1 MDTQNNHT
9 KEVVSNMA
17 DNNKA
22 TVATPSFAY
31 NTMAPRWIKMET
43 ILGGTELMR
52 AAGEDMAPRHEH
64 ESVTNYDERI
74 AGNVLF
80 NMVDLTLRLWVGRP
94 FANQIQY
101 SEDFAEHLV
110 PLMDDVD
117 LDGNNLDVYCRR
129 WFRDGVAKAFS
140 HTLVEFP
147 RIDMPTLADI
157 RMLTDDDRMNIRP
170 YFVHVKPEQ
179 VIFALAER
187 IEGKEVLTHVRIEE
201 EIVGLDGWEQT
212 VTPQIRVL
220 ERDFINMGTDE
231 EPSFEW
237 KVRVDLH
244 QQNER
249 EEWVVVE
256 TWHMDIDFIPLV
268 TFYADRQGFMVGRS
282 PLDDLADLN
291 IRWWQSMSDQ
301 ISILT
306 VARFPMLACSG
317 GDDEE
322 GKLVI
327 GPKEWLYT
335 PDPAARFY
343 YVEHKG
349 EAIKAGDTD
358 LLGLEKRM
366 QSYGAEFT
374 KERPDRES
382 ALARELDTSEA
393 TSPLQDVA
401 FRFNDTLNRALEI
414 MSIWMRK
421 EHSGKA
427 GIPTEF
433 TSPEASQLQTLLE
446 TWKEGGLTTE
456 EYLKELQ
463 RRGVLLEEIVNFKKP
478 DRKAEPK
485 PEPNLNPDTE

>member
-1 MDTQNNHT
+1 
-9 KEVVSNMA
+9 MA
-17 DNNKA
+17 KKDEA
-22 TVATPSFAY
+22 TVATPSMAY
-31 NTMAPRWIKMET
+31 NTMAPRWVKMKT
-43 ILGGTELMR
+43 ILGGTQLMR
-52 AAGEDMAPRHEH
+52 DAGEDMAPRHEH
-64 ESVTNYDERI
+64 ESVTNYAERI
-74 AGNVLF
+74 EGNVLF
-80 NMVDLTLRLWVGRP
+80 NMVDLTLRMWVGRP

-101 SEDFAEHLV
+101 TEDFSKHLV

-147 RIDMPTLADI
+147 RIEMDALEGRSLA
-157 RMLTDDDRMNIRP
+157 DDDRMNIRP
-170 YFVHVKPEQ
+170 YFVHIQPEQ
-179 VIFALAER
+179 VIFAVSTR

-201 EIVGLDGWEQT
+201 QVTKLDGWEEV
-212 VTPQIRVL
+212 VTNQIRVL
-220 ERDFINMGTDE
+220 ERDVVNVGTEDD
-231 EPSFEW
+231 PKFVD
-237 KVRVDLH
+237 KVRVDIH
-244 QQNER
+244 RQDEHKNWIIMES
-249 EEWVVVE
+249 W
-256 TWHMDIDFIPLV
+256 WMDIEDIPLV

-282 PLDDLADLN
+282 PLDDLVDLN
-291 IRWWQSMSDQ
+291 IRHWQSMSDQ

-322 GKLVI
+322 GKLII

-349 EAIKAGDTD
+349 YSITAGKQDID
-358 LLGLEKRM
+358 DLEKRM

-374 KERPDRES
+374 KDRPDREAAFS
-382 ALARELDTSEA
+382 RALDTIEA

-401 FRFNDTLNRALEI
+401 FRFNDALNTAL
-414 MSIWMRK
+414 SILSKWMRK
-421 EHSGKA
+421 QHTGKA

-433 TSPEASQLQTLLE
+433 MSPEASQLQTLLE

-463 RRGVLLEEIVNFKKP
+463 RRGLLSEENVNFKKP
-478 DRKAEPK
+478 NRKQEI
-485 PEPNLNPDTE
+485 ERNEDEV

>member
-1 MDTQNNHT
+1 
-9 KEVVSNMA
+9 MA
-17 DNNKA
+17 VNEKA
-22 TVATPSFAY
+22 TVATTSMAY
-31 NTMAPRWIKMET
+31 DTMASRWYKMET
-43 ILGGTELMR
+43 LLGGTEAMR
-52 AAGEDMAPRHEH
+52 EATTDMAPQHEH
-64 ESVTNYDERI
+64 ESNPNYEDRI

-80 NMVDLTLRLWVGRP
+80 NMVDLTLRMWVGRP
-94 FANQIQY
+94 FANKIQFT
-101 SEDFAEHLV
+101 EDFAKHLV

-117 LDGNNLDVYCRR
+117 LNGNNLDVYCRR
-129 WFRDGVAKAFS
+129 WFRSGVAKAFS

-147 RIDMPTLADI
+147 HVNVELPREVRTLAD
-157 RMLTDDDRMNIRP
+157 DDRLNIRP
-170 YFVHVKPEQ
+170 YFVNIAPEQ
-179 VIFALAER
+179 VIFALDTRVDGRE
-187 IEGKEVLTHVRIEE
+187 ILTHVRIEE
-201 EIVGLDGWEQT
+201 QAVSLDGWEEV
-212 VTPQIRVL
+212 VTTQIRVL
-220 ERDFINMGTDE
+220 ELDYINLGTDE
-231 EPSFEW
+231 EPDFQQ
-237 KVRVDLH
+237 KVRVDIY
-244 QQNER
+244 QQDEK
-249 EEWVVVE
+249 EIWQVIESW
-256 TWHMDIDFIPLV
+256 WMDIGFIPLV
-268 TFYADRQGFMVGRS
+268 TFYADRQSFMVGRS

-291 IRWWQSMSDQ
+291 IRHWQSMSDQ

-349 EAIKAGDTD
+349 AAIQAGKQD
-358 LLGLEKRM
+358 LDDLEKRM

-374 KERPDRES
+374 KERPDREAAS
-382 ALARELDTSEA
+382 ARALDTSEA

-401 FRFNDTLNRALEI
+401 FRFNDALNYALEI

-421 EHSGKA
+421 DHTGKA

-433 TSPEASQLQTLLE
+433 TSAESSELQTLYV

-463 RRGVLLEEIVNFKKP
+463 RRGVLSEDNVDFNKP
-478 DRKAEPK
+478 NR
-485 PEPNLNPDTE
+485 NPDKKQEIERNEDEV

>member
-1 MDTQNNHT
+1 
-9 KEVVSNMA
+9 MA
-17 DNNKA
+17 DKKEA
-22 TVATPSFAY
+22 TVATPSIAF
-31 NTMAPRWIKMET
+31 NMMAPRWIKMET
-43 ILGGTELMR
+43 LLGGTEAMR
-52 AAGEDMAPRHEH
+52 AAGEAMAPRHEH
-64 ESVTNYDERI
+64 ESVTNYNERI

-101 SEDFAEHLV
+101 SEDFASHLV

-129 WFRDGVAKAFS
+129 WFRDGVAKSFS

-147 RIDMPTLADI
+147 RTEVADPVGF
-157 RMLTDDDRMNIRP
+157 RSKEDDVAMNIRP
-170 YFVHVKPEQ
+170 YFVHIKPEQ
-179 VIFALAER
+179 VIFALADR
-187 IEGKEVLTHVRIEE
+187 IEGREVLTHVRIEE
-201 EIVGLDGWEQT
+201 EIVGLDGWEET

-220 ERDFINMGTDE
+220 NRDLVDMTPDDA

-244 QQNER
+244 QQDDKEA
-249 EEWVVVE
+249 WVIVE
-256 TWHMDIDFIPLV
+256 TWHMDIDFITLV

-317 GDDEE
+317 GDNEE
-322 GKLVI
+322 GTVII
-327 GPKEWLYT
+327 GPKEFLYT
-335 PDPAARFY
+335 TDPAARFY
-343 YVEHKG
+343 YIEHKG

-421 EHSGKA
+421 THQGKA

-433 TSPEASQLQTLLE
+433 TSPEASQLQTLYN
-446 TWKEGGLTTE
+446 TWIKGGLTTE

-463 RRGVLLEEIVNFKKP
+463 RRGVLLEEIVDFKKQ
-478 DRKAEPK
+478 
-485 PEPNLNPDTE
+485 NPDIKQETERKNEDEV